1 MDKQQLPDLIV
12 NGVSGGAGGT
22 YNRVQI
28 DGVGK
33 VVGPIVARMFNGN
46 GHMNLNSDLTAEEA
60 ECNGIMKI
68 KGNLSIGKMKVDGV
82 LSVGENLRGDSCTL
96 NGMISIKGDCELEE
110 LTGEGSFNVAGLLSA
125 GHVDFKLQGQGKANE
140 IGVESLVIRQ
150 VSNGFWN
157 KMLSGVIPK
166 FRAELSTRT
175 IEGDFID
182 LEHTTADIIR
192 GNIVIIGPGCNVG
205 RIEYRDQI
213 TVHPDA
219 KVGKVEK
226 IGD

>member
-1 MDKQQLPDLIV
+1 MDKQQLPDLVV

-68 KGNLSIGKMKVDGV
+68 KGNASIGKMKVDGV
-82 LSVGENLRGDSCTL
+82 LTIGENFRGDSCTL
-96 NGMISIKGDCELEE
+96 NGMLSTKGNCELEE
-110 LTGEGSFNVAGLLSA
+110 FTGEGSFNVAGLLSA
-125 GHVDFKLQGQGKANE
+125 GHVNFKLQGQGKANE

-166 FRAELSTRT
+166 FRAELSTRM

-182 LEHTTADIIR
+182 LEYTTADIIR

-213 TVHPDA
+213 TVHPEA